1 MKRYFAFGDLH
12 GHYLELMALYYQ
24 LLSDGLNPNV
34 DALVFLGDHI
44 DSGPDSRNV
53 VGQLME
59 WQHRYPHWVFL
70 LGNHEVMMLNARQ
83 AWVEGDA
90 EGFNRWWTQGG
101 EATWRSYL
109 IPGEAEP
116 PLERS
121 PFADIDAEHVAWL
134 AGLPLS
140 FETKHFIF
148 VHAGLRPPRALAE
161 NNPQDLIWIRD
172 EFIRSRHDWGK
183 RVIYGHTPV
192 NEPLVM
198 VNKIGLDT
206 LPRNVGKLTV
216 VELDDEHPEF
226 DPRFRFQPA
235 FQVTVRNPL

>member
-12 GHYLELMALYYQ
+12 GHYRELMSLYDR
-24 LLSDGLNPNV
+24 LLDDGLRS
-34 DALVFLGDHI
+34 DEDTLVFLGDHI
-44 DSGPDSRNV
+44 DSGPDSRDV
-53 VGQLME
+53 VAQLME

-70 LGNHEVMMLNARQ
+70 QGNHEVMMLNARQ

-90 EGFNRWWTQGG
+90 EGFYRWWTQGG
-101 EATWRSYL
+101 EATWGSYL
-109 IPGEAEP
+109 RPGEPEP
-116 PLERS
+116 LNERS

-134 AGLPLS
+134 ARLPLS
-140 FETKHFIF
+140 FETEHFIF

-161 NNPQDLIWIRD
+161 NNPQDLVWIRD
-172 EFIRSRHDWGK
+172 KFIRSHHDWGK

-198 VNKIGLDT
+198 ANKIGLDT

-216 VELDDEHPEF
+216 VELNDDDPRAE
-226 DPRFRFQPA
+226 PRFRFQPV
-235 FQVTVRNPL
+235 FNETTRDLL